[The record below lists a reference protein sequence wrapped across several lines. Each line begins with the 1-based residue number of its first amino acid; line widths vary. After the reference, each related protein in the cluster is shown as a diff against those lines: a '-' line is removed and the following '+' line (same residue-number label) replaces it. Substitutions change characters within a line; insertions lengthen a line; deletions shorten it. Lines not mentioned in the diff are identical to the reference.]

1 MALVAFA
8 GAAIA
13 GGLQARR
20 STRTL
25 GRSTMLTP
33 LEQAVID
40 ILLDKQGEPFDTIRQ
55 QLSHATIAERR
66 FTGAGF
72 FTDFIIPADAPARR
86 DLADMTIGGVGAEFP
101 GMQHGA
107 GFLLFVRAGVVSM
120 LEGYTYDES
129 WPASTDEFTL
139 HRHQAA

>member
-1 MALVAFA
+1 
-8 GAAIA
+8 
-13 GGLQARR
+13 
-20 STRTL
+20 
-25 GRSTMLTP
+25 MLTP

-40 ILLDKQGEPFDTIRQ
+40 ILLDKLGEPFDTIRQ

-72 FTDFIIPADAPARR
+72 FTDFIIPAGAPARR

-107 GFLLFVRAGVVSM
+107 GFLLFIRAGVVSM
-120 LEGYTYDES
+120 LEGYTYDEP
-129 WPASTDEFTL
+129 WPASTDEFIL

>member
-1 MALVAFA
+1 
-8 GAAIA
+8 
-13 GGLQARR
+13 
-20 STRTL
+20 
-25 GRSTMLTP
+25 MLTP

-40 ILLDKQGEPFDTIRQ
+40 MLLEKQGEPFDTIRQ

-72 FTDFIIPADAPARR
+72 FTDFVIPTDAPVRR
-86 DLADMTIGGVGAEFP
+86 DLADMTIGDVGAEFP
-101 GMQHGA
+101 GLQHGA
-107 GFLLFVRAGVVSM
+107 GFLLFIRGGVVSM

-139 HRHQAA
+139 HRHEAA

>member
-1 MALVAFA
+1 
-8 GAAIA
+8 
-13 GGLQARR
+13 
-20 STRTL
+20 
-25 GRSTMLTP
+25 MLTA

-40 ILLDKQGEPFDTIRQ
+40 MLLDKPGEPFEAIRQ

-66 FTGAGF
+66 FTGVGF
-72 FTDFIIPADAPARR
+72 FTDFAIPHNAPVRR
-86 DLADMTIGGVGAEFP
+86 DLPDMTIGDVGAELP
-101 GMQHGA
+101 GLQHGV
-107 GFLLFVRAGVVSM
+107 GFLLFIRSGVVSM